1 VVKERIGRY
10 EVESKLMM
18 LTMLMTPMMLMM
30 LMMMMMTMM
39 MMMLVL
45 MMLMM
50 VQLIYFTLIRIPPK
64 DLDQLGPIPAWPNC
78 HRK

>member
-1 VVKERIGRY
+1 
-10 EVESKLMM
+10 
-18 LTMLMTPMMLMM
+18 
-30 LMMMMMTMM
+30 MM
-39 MMMLVL
+39 MMMLLL